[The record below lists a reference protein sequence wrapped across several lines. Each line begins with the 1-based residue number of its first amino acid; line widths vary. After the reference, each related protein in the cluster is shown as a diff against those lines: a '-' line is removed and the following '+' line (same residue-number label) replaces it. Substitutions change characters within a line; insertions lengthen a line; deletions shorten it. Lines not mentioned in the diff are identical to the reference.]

1 MKSWYADGNHL
12 RPVLLHRITQKA
24 GRGQGGAIRAQQSA
38 SDQARVR
45 LLTIEEEGS
54 REVRILTPYPPIDP
68 HKMYITLSLETIE
81 NRCPAL

>member
-24 GRGQGGAIRAQQSA
+24 GRGQGGTIRAQQSA

-54 REVRILTPYPPIDP
+54 REVCILTPDPPFNP
-68 HKMYITLSLETIE
+68 HKTYIMLSLETKDS
-81 NRCPAL
+81 RCPAL